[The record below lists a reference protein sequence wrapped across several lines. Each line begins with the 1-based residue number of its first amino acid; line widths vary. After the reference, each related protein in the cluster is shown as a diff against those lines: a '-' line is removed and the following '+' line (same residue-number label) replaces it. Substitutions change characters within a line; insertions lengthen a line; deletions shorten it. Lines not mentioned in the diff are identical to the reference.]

1 MYMKNPM
8 DIENKS
14 MDIIDEVMADTNF
27 TKDEMIIAKRMIHT
41 TGDFDY
47 RNIIAF
53 QNDFIK
59 QAKDGIFEGTKI
71 FTDTKMAYMGINK
84 PALKKANCHLHC
96 FIDDER
102 VFKMSKE
109 RNTTRSACAVDLA
122 VEEEMDAFVIGNAP
136 TALFRLIELAKEG
149 KVNPRFIV
157 GVPVGFVGAKE
168 SKAYLR
174 EQDYPA
180 ISTVGTKGG
189 SNVAASIINAL
200 LYMVVGR

>member
-1 MYMKNPM
+1 MYIKNPM

-14 MDIIDEVMADTNF
+14 MDIIDEVMVDTHF
-27 TKDEMIIAKRMIHT
+27 SQEEKIVAKRMIHT

-53 QNDFIK
+53 NNDFISE
-59 QAKDGIFEGTKI
+59 AKKSIIAGAKI

-84 PALKKANCHLHC
+84 IALSKTNCELKC
-96 FIDDER
+96 FIDDDR

-109 RNTTRSACAVDLA
+109 LKTTRSACAVDLA
-122 VEEEMDAFVIGNAP
+122 VEEGIDIFVIGNAP
-136 TALFRLIELAKEG
+136 TALYRVLELVKEG
-149 KVNPRFIV
+149 KLKPKFVV

-168 SKAYLR
+168 SKEYLR
-174 EQDYPA
+174 QFDIPSV
-180 ISTVGTKGG
+180 STVGTKGG
-189 SNVAASIINAL
+189 SNVAASIMNAL